1 MISKTIGFRGTVVA
15 GHIPSVDGACHVRCR
30 RGGLRRVSGKNNGGC
45 DTKKGLA
52 FGGSRGCGMSHVS
65 DSSRHFMVF
74 CVLVFALQ

>member
-1 MISKTIGFRGTVVA
+1 MELAMFAVAAVVYVAFLGKTTGVA
-15 GHIPSVDGACHVRCR
+15 
-30 RGGLRRVSGKNNGGC
+30 
-45 DTKKGLA
+45 TQKKGLA